1 MRLKNLSMVNLVHT
15 NFNECNLEINNDC
28 NVLVNEFLT
37 DKVRINVTANKRV
50 NVLFFTSNN
59 SKCSFDVVL
68 EENAYLN
75 FDLILMNDD
84 TNNKMNF
91 DLVGEYA
98 ELNVNILSLAKNAKK
113 DIDINVNHLAR
124 ETRSNV
130 VNNGISFENG
140 KNYFN
145 VCGTIKPNMKNSDV
159 RQITR
164 GLILSPS
171 GECVANP
178 ILLIDY
184 YDVKAY
190 HGATIGK
197 ISDDDLFYLMS
208 RGLTKNEAFML
219 LINGLLEPFVKD
231 IADEIIKEEIMKAY
245 HAYFSGD
252 VYE

>member
-1 MRLKNLSMVNLVHT
+1 MNNLVYK
-15 NFNECNLEINNDC
+15 NCNECNLDIQNDV
-28 NVLVNEFLT
+28 NIVVNEFSS
-37 DKVRINVTANKRV
+37 DNIKINVNANKKAKI
-50 NVLFFTSNN
+50 LYFTSKN
-59 SKCSFDVVL
+59 SKCTFDVVL

-75 FDLILMNDD
+75 LDLILMNED
-84 TNNKMNF
+84 TINNMNF

-98 ELNVNILSLAKNAKK
+98 NLNVNILSLAKNAKK
-113 DIDINVNHLAR
+113 DINIEVNHLAR
-124 ETRSNV
+124 ETKSSV

-145 VCGTIKPNMKNSDV
+145 VTGTIKPNMKNSDV
-159 RQITR
+159 RQITK

-171 GECVANP
+171 GECIANP

-197 ISDDDLFYLMS
+197 ISDEDLFYLMS

-219 LINGLLEPFVKD
+219 LINGLLEPFIKD
-231 IADEIIKEEIMKAY
+231 INEEIKEEIMKAY

-252 VYE
+252 VYEKL

>member
-1 MRLKNLSMVNLVHT
+1 MATNPNIDKNS
-15 NFNECNLEINNDC
+15 DQ
-28 NVLVNEFLT
+28 
-37 DKVRINVTANKRV
+37 
-50 NVLFFTSNN
+50 
-59 SKCSFDVVL
+59 
-68 EENAYLN
+68 Y
-75 FDLILMNDD
+75 
-84 TNNKMNF
+84 
-91 DLVGEYA
+91 
-98 ELNVNILSLAKNAKK
+98 KNAKK

-219 LINGLLEPFVKD
+219 LINGLLAPFVKD
-231 IADEIIKEEIMKAY
+231 ITDEIIKEDIMKAY